1 MTTIGSDDEVTA
13 VSDSEDEATV
23 SFEFD
28 DEGDRERQR
37 ERERERERE
46 AARHTDRHA
55 GTQADR
61 QTGRQAGTA
70 DRQERLYEPVG
81 ARRL

>member
-28 DEGDRERQR
+28 DEGVFSGGG
-37 ERERERERE
+37 
-46 AARHTDRHA
+46 AASSGSSIDGHV
-55 GTQADR
+55 QNKF
-61 QTGRQAGTA
+61 
-70 DRQERLYEPVG
+70 LSP
-81 ARRL
+81 